1 VIWREVKPFLGL
13 AIVVAVYAI
22 VRLVFTSLADGRG
35 IVTPSGDLDTTV
47 VVLGLST
54 LALRFVVLF
63 VVPIVAIYRLVMRSA
78 RWWTDP

>member
-1 VIWREVKPFLGL
+1 MIWREVKPFLGL

-63 VVPIVAIYRLVMRSA
+63 VVPIVAIYRLVMRAA